1 MKITIENF
9 NGDVYVATSQAE
21 DIESVTHLIKGLL
34 VQAGFHPSTVDD
46 QFNCEDPWFDHD
58 QNTVAVSDQ

>member
-21 DIESVTHLIKGLL
+21 DIDAVSQMIKGLL
-34 VQAGFHPSTVDD
+34 VQAGFHPTTVDD
-46 QFNCEDPWFDHD
+46 QFNTPDSWFDHD